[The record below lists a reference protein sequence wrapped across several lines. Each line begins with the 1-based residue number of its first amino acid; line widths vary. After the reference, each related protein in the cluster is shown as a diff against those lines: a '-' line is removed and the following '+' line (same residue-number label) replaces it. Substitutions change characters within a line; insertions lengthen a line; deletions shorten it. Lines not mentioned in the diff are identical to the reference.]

1 MKRYEIEV
9 IHEPSGAYLNYVAFS
24 EEPDPDFYQS
34 FINDISIVI
43 IDEEDVED
51 NEIDTSLVI

>member
-9 IHEPSGAYLNYVAFS
+9 IHEPSGAYLNYVVFS
-24 EEPDPDFYQS
+24 EEDQEDLDIYND

-43 IDEEDVED
+43 IDEEEVE
-51 NEIDTSLVI
+51 E

>member
-9 IHEPSGAYLNYVAFS
+9 IHEPSGAHLNYV
-24 EEPDPDFYQS
+24 EITDEPEPDFYAS

-43 IDEEDVED
+43 LEEEEIDEEQD
-51 NEIDTSLVI
+51 

>member
-9 IHEPSGAYLNYVAFS
+9 IHEPSGAYLNYVAFT
-24 EEPDPDFYQS
+24 EESDPDFYKS

-43 IDEEDVED
+43 VDKEEVGDEDV
-51 NEIDTSLVI
+51 DTRLVI